1 MGNEAELSD
10 NGRVADVV
18 SHEVGPDQIFF
29 STTDA
34 KGIIKDVNSVFI
46 DLARFPREEM
56 IGAPHNLI
64 RNDIMPGGAFKL
76 CWDDLAA
83 GEPWVGYVANRAKD
97 GSRYDVLATI
107 TPLENGDYL
116 SVRIRPGDRELSQ
129 TLWDVYRDIRTQELE
144 QRETGGMSRIAA
156 AEWSEGILLEKV
168 KELGFPTYRDF
179 MMWLL
184 PHEVDLWEEQNPRP
198 FAAPTQ
204 GEYVKLGGLVAQLL
218 DEEEVWM
225 DRQTQLTSLG
235 VQLVKGVD
243 ALEETLTISQR
254 VNDEMDKV
262 EDSGQLAEDEM
273 IPLEVGLR
281 LSDIVGDYAND
292 LRSLLAEL
300 NNSTQMTRFAV
311 ALARLQTQTVG
322 RFVEEMAAGTDE
334 ADPILTLCQ
343 ALTIET
349 MDLSGEIR
357 QHQTLVQRAKRRIT
371 TVLSLVSL
379 PQMAVT
385 KWRSDILNSGL
396 AGKVSDLL
404 KTVADSI
411 DAMTVMVREM
421 ENLIIKC
428 EEVEPDHGPE
438 ALVDTVQQVDMEARV
453 LAGEPLDLDF

>member
-1 MGNEAELSD
+1 MAEELK
-10 NGRVADVV
+10 
-18 SHEVGPDQIFF
+18 HEVGPDQIFF
-29 STTDA
+29 STTDS

-46 DLARFPREEM
+46 ELARFPREEM

-64 RNDIMPGGAFKL
+64 RNDIMPGGAFKV
-76 CWDDLAA
+76 CWDEIEK
-83 GEPWVGYVANRAKD
+83 GEPWVGYVANLAKD

-107 TPLENGDYL
+107 TPLEDGDYL
-116 SVRIRPGDRELSQ
+116 SVRIRPADDQLAETMWG
-129 TLWDVYRDIRTQELE
+129 VYRDIRTQELA
-144 QRETGGMSRIAA
+144 QRKENGLSRVAA
-156 AEWSEGILLEKV
+156 AEWSEKLLLEKV
-168 KELGFPTYRDF
+168 GELGYSSYKEF
-179 MMWLL
+179 MTWLL
-184 PHEVDLWEEQNPRP
+184 PHEVELWEERNPRP
-198 FAAPTQ
+198 FEAPTT
-204 GEYVKLGGLVAQLL
+204 GEYVKLGELVGQLL
-218 DEEEVWM
+218 HEEEVWM
-225 DRQTQLTSLG
+225 VRQAQLTSLG
-235 VQLVKGVD
+235 KQLMKGVD

-254 VNDEMDKV
+254 VNEEMDKV
-262 EDSGQLAEDEM
+262 EGSGKLTEDEM

-292 LRSLLAEL
+292 LRQLLTEL
-300 NNSTQMTRFAV
+300 NDSTLTTRFAV

-334 ADPILTLCQ
+334 ADPIRTLCR

-357 QHQTLVQRAKRRIT
+357 QHQTLLQRAKRRIT

-385 KWRSDILNSGL
+385 KWRSDILNSGF

-404 KTVADSI
+404 STVADSI
-411 DAMTVMVREM
+411 DAMTVMVREL

-453 LAGEPLDLDF
+453 LAGESLDLDF